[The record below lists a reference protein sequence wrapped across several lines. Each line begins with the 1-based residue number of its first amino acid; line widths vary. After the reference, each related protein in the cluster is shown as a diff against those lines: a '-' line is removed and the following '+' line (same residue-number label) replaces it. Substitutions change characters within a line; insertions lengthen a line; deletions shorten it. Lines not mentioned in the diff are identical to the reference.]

1 MFRLSPLLVLLI
13 ACAAS
18 ALRVPCS
25 GSRRDAL
32 AAAAALTLPLA
43 ASPASARSKKT
54 VNPSKQAKT
63 LTPRSAT
70 VVDLRAFVRLGPC
83 PDSSHAP
90 PSTLD
95 VSTPPPRVTSQEGL
109 GLDPEY
115 RKKVR
120 LEQQVANVGM
130 KGSRGTVYDKDFDNL
145 EKTRVPR
152 ASSVTSSS
160 RNRRPEDLG
169 LKQWD
174 GK

>member
-1 MFRLSPLLVLLI
+1 MD
-13 ACAAS
+13 
-18 ALRVPCS
+18 LRTS
-25 GSRRDAL
+25 
-32 AAAAALTLPLA
+32 
-43 ASPASARSKKT
+43 
-54 VNPSKQAKT
+54 KT
-63 LTPRSAT
+63 LSHCKPKP
-70 VVDLRAFVRLGPC
+70 LG
-83 PDSSHAP
+83 
-90 PSTLD
+90 
-95 VSTPPPRVTSQEGL
+95 G
-109 GLDPEY
+109 